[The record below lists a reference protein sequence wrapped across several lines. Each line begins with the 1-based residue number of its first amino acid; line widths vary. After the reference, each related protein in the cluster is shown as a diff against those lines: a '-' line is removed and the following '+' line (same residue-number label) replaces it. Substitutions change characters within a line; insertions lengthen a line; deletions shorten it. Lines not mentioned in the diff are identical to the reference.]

1 MKVVEGGGGR
11 AYTDAMTSCL
21 SRLRAR
27 RGRRPA
33 PAAPLD
39 PTRPAPVRVED
50 GVPIA
55 HDGPPGFPG
64 PVRPEEADR

>member
-1 MKVVEGGGGR
+1 MKGVEGGRGW

-27 RGRRPA
+27 RNRRHEPVE
-33 PAAPLD
+33 PLD
-39 PTRPAPVRVED
+39 PTRPTPVRVED

-64 PVRPEEADR
+64 PVRPEDEGR